1 MTLFGLIC
9 HLNFIIFVLMS
20 GRVLYKNY
28 ELDTTGLACPMP
40 IVKLKKF
47 LAEHPGESLEV
58 DFKASD
64 KGAMKDV
71 PAFCRQQELDC
82 LFQKEEDGVL
92 YFKLTKS

>member
-1 MTLFGLIC
+1 MGD
-9 HLNFIIFVLMS
+9 
-20 GRVLYKNY
+20 RVLYKNY
-28 ELDTTGLACPMP
+28 ELDMTGLACPMP

-47 LAEHPGESLEV
+47 LAEHPGESLEI

-71 PAFCRQQELDC
+71 PAFCRQQGLDC
-82 LFQKEEDGVL
+82 LFKKEDQGFL